1 MLRGQRSP
9 FRNGCGRRMTR
20 ERNSTLVVSNR
31 MGARNDGMSNIC
43 ELLVN
48 VVMRNKPKILI
59 RLDQKV
65 RGMDRVLRFHS
76 TQSKIPPADRQT
88 LTHRVKLAEHGKPNY
103 LHTVEGD
110 Q

>member
-1 MLRGQRSP
+1 
-9 FRNGCGRRMTR
+9 MTR

-31 MGARNDGMSNIC
+31 MGARNDGMSNIS

-48 VVMRNKPKILI
+48 AVMRNKPKILI

-65 RGMDRVLRFHS
+65 RGMDRVFRFHS
-76 TQSKIPPADRQT
+76 TQSSTPPADRQT
-88 LTHRVKLAEHGKPNY
+88 LTHRVKLTEHGKPNY
-103 LHTVEGD
+103 FHIVEGD